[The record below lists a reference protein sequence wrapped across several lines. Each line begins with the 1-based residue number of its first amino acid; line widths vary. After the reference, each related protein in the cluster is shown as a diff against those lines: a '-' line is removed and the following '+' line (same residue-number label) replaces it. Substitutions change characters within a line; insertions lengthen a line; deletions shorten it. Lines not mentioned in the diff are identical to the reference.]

1 VTHIDKDDDDPL
13 RAFGERIG
21 AARDAMPDGPLDTKD
36 GIVLL
41 VGDDLAAKL
50 SAVAALA
57 RERQADAYRIDLS
70 RVVSQYIGET
80 EKNLD
85 RIFNAAAQSGA
96 VLLFD
101 EADALFGKRT
111 EVKDAHDRYANV
123 EIGYFLGR
131 VDAHPTPVI
140 VSVRTTSELSE
151 ALLRRAGRPIDLP
164 STRRRC

>member
-1 VTHIDKDDDDPL
+1 VTNIDKDGDDPL
-13 RAFGERIG
+13 RGFGERIA
-21 AARDAMPDGPLDTKD
+21 AARDAVPDGPLDTKD

-50 SAVAALA
+50 NAVAALA
-57 RERQADAYRIDLS
+57 RERQVDAYRIDLS

-80 EKNLD
+80 EKNLG
-85 RIFNAAAQSGA
+85 RIFDAAGA
-96 VLLFD
+96 RGTILFFD

-111 EVKDAHDRYANV
+111 QVKDAHDRYANV

-140 VSVRTTSELSE
+140 VSVRTASDLSE
-151 ALLRRAGRPIDLP
+151 ALLRRAGRPIELP
-164 STRRRC
+164 TRRRR